1 MTKAGI
7 ETWADEAV
15 MQAVQAGDT
24 DAFDELARR
33 FQARLFHFCLRR
45 LSQRQAAEDA
55 VQETLLKV
63 WKHRL
68 SFRQDSKVSTWIFAL
83 AVNLCR
89 DYWRKSKPESSLTR
103 PEVAIA
109 AEWSQLRRPE
119 DSPEDL
125 AQDHQV
131 SELLLQALETL
142 PPQTAAL
149 LKAKGAQDLTL
160 EEAGKLVGLSPSAA
174 RAAASRAYKKL
185 KIFMLKKS
193 K

>member
-1 MTKAGI
+1 MTKGRL
-7 ETWADEAV
+7 EGLDDEAL
-15 MQAVQAGDT
+15 MRAVQGD
-24 DAFDELARR
+24 DVEAFDELAQR
-33 FQARLFHFCLRR
+33 FQPRLFHFCLRR

-55 VQETLLKV
+55 VQETLLRA
-63 WKHRL
+63 WKHRH
-68 SFRQDSKVSTWIFAL
+68 SFRQDAKVSTWVFTL

-89 DYWRKSKPESSLTR
+89 DHWRKSKPESSLSR

-109 AEWSQLRRPE
+109 AEWSSLRRPD

-125 AQDHQV
+125 AQDHQLA
-131 SELLLQALETL
+131 ELLLQALETL

-149 LKAKGAQDLTL
+149 LKAKGSQDLTL

-185 KIFMLKKS
+185 KAFLQKKDR
-193 K
+193 

>member
-1 MTKAGI
+1 MT
-7 ETWADEAV
+7 DEAL
-15 MQAVQAGDT
+15 MQAVQAD
-24 DAFDELARR
+24 DFEAFDELARR
-33 FQARLFHFCLRR
+33 FQPRLFHFCLRR

-55 VQETLLKV
+55 VQETLLKA
-63 WKHRL
+63 WKYRA
-68 SFRQDSKVSTWIFAL
+68 SFRQDSKVSTWVFAL

-89 DYWRKSKPESSLTR
+89 DHWRKTKPDSSLTR

-109 AEWSQLRRPE
+109 AEWSTLRQPE

-125 AQDHQV
+125 AQDHEM

-142 PPQTAAL
+142 SPQAAAL
-149 LKAKGAQDLTL
+149 LKTKSSQDLTL
-160 EEAGKLVGLSPSAA
+160 EEAGKIVGLSPSAA

-185 KIFMLKKS
+185 KVFLVKKN